1 MMMIKFSV
9 WTRGVVGMVA
19 VCSLT
24 GCFSVK
30 PATEAYTF
38 VKGHPIYEQHY
49 EAVYSLEK
57 MNTADSAKVVFTSP
71 ADTSV
76 KFRNGGTVQIA
87 DGVAPRV
94 VELLSGV
101 YPFQIARAVDKTTM
115 LSGAMMVY
123 NMDRTTALATLGK
136 TAETRLF
143 NDELFGK
150 AMQGQLATYT
160 ISFDGKEIITYWLG
174 NRRHLDAG
182 GMPTVELDFSETPG
196 ITQLKIGSG
205 KPKNFVQTVPV
216 FVVKKE
222 DGIERQEP
230 AEYSIHFAC
239 GSRQYH
245 GYIRN
250 LKDNEFTAFV
260 RIPCAIPEKLL
271 DAASRG
277 TVSKFK
283 VQSTGDRQEEVA
295 EIVISGM

>member
-1 MMMIKFSV
+1 MRIFTRNSRFPEMLKGDLKAIMAACRLGARRLTETVERYGVDALEASFEAMITETEQALRSQIEARIPDGDYAFRDRIDSD
-9 WTRGVVGMVA
+9 A
-19 VCSLT
+19 VTDRS
-24 GCFSVK
+24 
-30 PATEAYTF
+30 YF
-38 VKGHPIYEQHY
+38 VD
-49 EAVYSLEK
+49 AVLRK
-57 MNTADSAKVVFTSP
+57 
-71 ADTSV
+71 
-76 KFRNGGTVQIA
+76 
-87 DGVAPRV
+87 
-94 VELLSGV
+94 
-101 YPFQIARAVDKTTM
+101 RA
-115 LSGAMMVY
+115 G
-123 NMDRTTALATLGK
+123 
-136 TAETRLF
+136 
-143 NDELFGK
+143 
-150 AMQGQLATYT
+150 
-160 ISFDGKEIITYWLG
+160 
-174 NRRHLDAG
+174 
-182 GMPTVELDFSETPG
+182 TVELDFSETPG

-205 KPKNFVQTVPV
+205 KPKDFVQTVPV

>member
-1 MMMIKFSV
+1 MRNGTV
-9 WTRGVVGMVA
+9 WGRVFAGVAGA
-19 VCSLT
+19 SLLT
-24 GCFSVK
+24 GCFSVR

-38 VKGHPIYEQHY
+38 VTDHPIYGQHQ
-49 EAVYSLEK
+49 ESVYNPLK
-57 MNTADSAKVVFTSP
+57 MNATDSAKVVFTNP
-71 ADTSV
+71 TGTSV
-76 KFRNGGTVQIA
+76 KFRNGGTIQIL
-87 DGVAPRV
+87 DGSTPRV

-101 YPFQIARAVDKTTM
+101 YPFQIAKSIDRTTM

-136 TAETRLF
+136 TEETRLF
-143 NDELFGK
+143 NDELFRK
-150 AMQGQLATYT
+150 ATQGQLATYT

-174 NRRHLDAG
+174 NRRELDAG

-196 ITQLKIGSG
+196 ITQLKIGSA
-205 KPKNFVQTVPV
+205 KPKDFVQTVPV
-216 FVVKKE
+216 YTVRKE
-222 DGIERQEP
+222 DGIEQQYP
-230 AEYSIHFAC
+230 AEYSIQFAC
-239 GSRQYH
+239 GNRQYH